1 MTKRKSKKVKITKH
15 STYYKWIEGVGA
27 NVKIYPCEHE
37 KVDYK
42 ALQKLQDKTWKE
54 MKKREEE
61 VEELKQ
67 QLSNCLRM
75 VKENNKWH
83 NKRLERYARLYVGYK
98 EKYKGL
104 FTLREAAKKMGI
116 TEEDE
121 KEATKDFNFEH
132 ETKTLESGKVVNQF
146 LLKKKNTKH

>member
-1 MTKRKSKKVKITKH
+1 MKKRKINKN
-15 STYYKWIEGVGA
+15 STYYRWIEGVGA

-37 KVDYK
+37 KVNYK
-42 ALQKLQDKTWKE
+42 ALQKLQDKTMKE
-54 MKKREEE
+54 LKKADAE

-83 NKRLERYARLYVGYK
+83 SKRLERYAKLYVAYK